1 MRRLAKNGGMWEY
14 LEEAG
19 VLENG
24 IDAEINAAKRAYRKI
39 YFRGYKRE
47 QRMQK
52 PEYTIS
58 FAKDNGEFETV
69 LKGARKHKL
78 SVPSCVRQATL
89 AYLNQTFLVPNR
101 EQVAHLEQLLSDC
114 LNEIQTI
121 VRFKER
127 FNFQREEKLEK
138 IEKRIEKLEADVGQL
153 FRNPKLQ

>member
-1 MRRLAKNGGMWEY
+1 MRKLPKNGGMWEY
-14 LEEAG
+14 LEQVG

-24 IDAEINAAKRAYRKI
+24 TDAEIKAAKRAYRKI
-39 YFRGYKRE
+39 YFLGYKRE
-47 QRMQK
+47 QRIQK
-52 PEYTIS
+52 PEYTINFS
-58 FAKDNGEFETV
+58 KDNGEFETV
-69 LKGARKHKL
+69 LKGAKRHKL
-78 SVPSCVRQATL
+78 TVPSFVRQATL
-89 AYLNQTFLVPNR
+89 AYINQTFLVPNR

-138 IEKRIEKLEADVGQL
+138 IEKRIEKLEGDIDRL